1 MKVKN
6 LISLK
11 NIQFNIIKI
20 YDKYLLDEDNIYDS
34 NYKKKINSLSEY
46 DAYKKRF
53 PDEKT
58 ENIIENNDN
67 KENAY
72 VLLSYFNK

>member
-34 NYKKKINSLSEY
+34 NYKKK
-46 DAYKKRF
+46 
-53 PDEKT
+53 
-58 ENIIENNDN
+58 N
-67 KENAY
+67 K
-72 VLLSYFNK
+72 FIK